1 VSYSLIIRPDAEDD
15 IAEARDWYQARS
27 DDRQFEFLDEIDE
40 MLEHICEMPEL
51 YAPEY
56 KRVRRVGSRLFPYV
70 V

>member
-40 MLEHICEMPEL
+40 MLEHICEMP
-51 YAPEY
+51 
-56 KRVRRVGSRLFPYV
+56 
-70 V
+70 